1 MTAPAPRQF
10 DLAVL
15 GGGSGGLAAAQQAAR
30 HGARV
35 VMFEPSLLGG
45 TCVNHGCVPK
55 KAMWLAAQAGDGLDL
70 AAAMGFRLERGD
82 LHWAGFVARRE
93 AYIQRVRAAYRQ
105 RLADL
110 GIELIPH
117 AARLGADGT
126 VLSGGGDVQAR
137 HRLIATGGRSRRLDL
152 PGFALGGVSDDV
164 FSLQRMPRRI
174 AVVGGGY
181 IGVEMASLMHG
192 LGSKVTLFVRDQQL
206 LSAFDPDLAAAVTA
220 GMRRRGVDVR
230 LDTRVEGVDY
240 GEDDLL
246 RVLCAGGQKI
256 GGFDWLLWALGR
268 VPNSNGLGLDACG
281 VRCDERGRIIV
292 DERQDTG
299 VPGIHAV
306 GDVCSQPALTPVA
319 IAAGRQL
326 ADRLFGNR
334 SDARVDLDNI
344 PTVIFAQP
352 PAASCG
358 LSEPAARER
367 HGERVRVH
375 ETRFLPMREALAGRD
390 EQVLVKLVCLE
401 PDERVIGLHLAGP
414 GVDEILQGF
423 AVAMNLG
430 ATRHDFNRTIAI
442 HPSSAE
448 EVVLLG
454 RT

>member
-35 VMFEPSLLGG
+35 VLFEPSLLGG

-55 KAMWLAAQAGDGLDL
+55 KAMWLAAEAGDGLDL
-70 AAAMGFRLERGD
+70 AAAMGFRLERGE

-93 AYIQRVRAAYRQ
+93 AYIQRARASYRQ
-105 RLADL
+105 RLRDL
-110 GIELIPH
+110 EIELIPH
-117 AARLGADGT
+117 PGRLAPDGG
-126 VLSGGGDVQAR
+126 VVSRGGNVQAR
-137 HRLIATGGRSRRLDL
+137 HRLIATGGRPRRLDL
-152 PGFALGGVSDDV
+152 PGFDLGAVSDDV

-181 IGVEMASLMHG
+181 IGVEMASLLHG
-192 LGSKVTLFVRDQQL
+192 LGSKVTLFARDRQL
-206 LSAFDPDLAAAVTA
+206 LSAFDPDLAAAVA
-220 GMRRRGVDVR
+220 VGMRRQGVEIR
-230 LDTRVEGVDY
+230 LETRVDGLDY
-240 GEDDLL
+240 GDDDLL
-246 RVLCAGGQKI
+246 RVLCAGDQTVGS
-256 GGFDWLLWALGR
+256 FDWLLWALGR
-268 VPNSNGLGLDACG
+268 VPNSTGLGLEDCG

-299 VPGIHAV
+299 APGIHAV
-306 GDVCSQPALTPVA
+306 GDVCTQPALTPVA

-326 ADRLFGNR
+326 ADRLFGDR
-334 SDARVDLDNI
+334 PDARIDLEYV

-358 LSEPAARER
+358 LGEPAARER
-367 HGERVRVH
+367 YGDRVQVH
-375 ETRFLPMREALAGRD
+375 EVRFRPMREALAGRD
-390 EQVLVKLVCLE
+390 GQVLVKLVCLA
-401 PDERVIGLHLAGP
+401 PDERIIGLHLVGP
-414 GVDEILQGF
+414 GVDEMLQGF

-448 EVVLLG
+448 EIILAG
-454 RT
+454 RE